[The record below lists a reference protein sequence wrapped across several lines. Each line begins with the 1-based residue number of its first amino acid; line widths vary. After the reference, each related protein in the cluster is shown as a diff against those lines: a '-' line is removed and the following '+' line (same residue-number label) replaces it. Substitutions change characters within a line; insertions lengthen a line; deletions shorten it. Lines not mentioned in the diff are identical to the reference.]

1 MMSDPSEGTAG
12 MKYMLLAYS
21 NVTSWDEQTVTAED
35 IQAICDFYENLEAE
49 LTESGEWVSSEG
61 LADPSHTKTV
71 RKADGQAVATDGPY
85 VEAKETLVSFS
96 IVDCE
101 SYDRAVEIATRVVEF
116 TGDTC
121 EIRPVMEM
129 DFGSE
134 T

>member
-1 MMSDPSEGTAG
+1 MGDLSEGTTE

-21 NVTSWDEQTVTAED
+21 NSTDWDEQTVTAED
-35 IQAICDFYENLEAE
+35 IQAICDFYENLESE
-49 LTESGEWVSSEG
+49 LTSSGEWVSSEG
-61 LADPSHTKTV
+61 LADPSHTKSV
-71 RKADGQAVATDGPY
+71 RKSDGRAIATDGPY
-85 VEAKETLVSFS
+85 IEAKETLVSFS

-101 SYDRAVEIATRVVEF
+101 SYERAVEIASRVVEF
-116 TGDTC
+116 TGDAC